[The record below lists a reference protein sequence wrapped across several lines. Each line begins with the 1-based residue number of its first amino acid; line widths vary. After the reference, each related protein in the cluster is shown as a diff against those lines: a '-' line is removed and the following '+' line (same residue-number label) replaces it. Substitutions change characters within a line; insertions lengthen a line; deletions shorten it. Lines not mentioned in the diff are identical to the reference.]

1 MESIRCFSGRIFV
14 SAFCIRDQCWRDCI
28 KRAGHAEQTYIEK
41 TMSEYEIPQ
50 YPLPPRPASAPPPTM
65 PFAIADTS
73 QMNAYAPP
81 SQHVSDFKVPG
92 SYNGDKEKVSKSESA
107 NLKPDARTGDIAY
120 DEPPTT
126 RNIVPPTAIPPGPG
140 FDGTFE
146 MRKDSVN
153 PYCSFCMAYMLSIS
167 HGLPDPCRTFAA
179 RSQEACKQVVA
190 ALKAAK

>member
-1 MESIRCFSGRIFV
+1 MRRSRSIVQAVPGFGYPLYCLLGVGTQSTQWDGIHSLFFSL
-14 SAFCIRDQCWRDCI
+14 
-28 KRAGHAEQTYIEK
+28 AGFLFLLFASETNVGATASRGLAPPSKPTLKK
-41 TMSEYEIPQ
+41 TIYEIPQ

-126 RNIVPPTAIPPGPG
+126 RNIVPNSNPTGAWI
-140 FDGTFE
+140 
-146 MRKDSVN
+146 
-153 PYCSFCMAYMLSIS
+153 
-167 HGLPDPCRTFAA
+167 
-179 RSQEACKQVVA
+179 
-190 ALKAAK
+190 